1 MNFKKIFNIGYVIY
15 VAALMIVYFLL
26 PVEKIFIAIMILTII
41 FGVFN
46 IVLASKFNHTKK

>member
-1 MNFKKIFNIGYVIY
+1 MNFRKIFNIGYAIY

-26 PVEKIFIAIMILTII
+26 PAEKIFIAIMILTIP

-46 IVLASKFNHTKK
+46 IVLASKFHHTKK